1 MALLQRG
8 EARVDI
14 RLPVVLYRRRREVE
28 AETLD
33 VSSSGLFVRTTEA
46 VPLRSLVRVKIDVG
60 SGGAMEAHAMVVH
73 VVEPSDGESDPGLGL
88 QFWGLGGRERA
99 AWNGFVA
106 TISRQRRGIEQSG
119 PIPKAALADEGPAQR
134 RVHTK

>member
-14 RLPVVLYRRRREVE
+14 RLPVVLYRRRREVD

-46 VPLRSLVRVKIDVG
+46 VALRSLVRVKIEVG
-60 SGGAMEAHAMVVH
+60 GYGPMVVHAMVVH
-73 VVEPSDGESDPGLGL
+73 VIEPSDGEADPGLGL

-106 TISRQRRGIEQSG
+106 SVSRQRRGIEQSG
-119 PIPKAALADEGPAQR
+119 PIPKAALSPDGPAQR
-134 RVHTK
+134 RVQTK